1 VEPTGSDPFA
11 SSLPPPPESSPQ
23 AVSSEGVVRASGGG
37 VSYGEVNLEGGDE
50 GAEVSLDGPP
60 HSGRQADDDM
70 EFGAIPQEHDSGPA
84 ASTPG
89 SPDLQVPVAVAG
101 PRAPAQIEL
110 PRPRRRG
117 LRITIGVIAL
127 LLVGGGALAL
137 VPTLGPFGAYWIMD
151 QVNAGK
157 YRQLTASTVAKARS
171 DLSTDTAPAA
181 AKAERSVEHARAQA
195 KRVKALAAYAAY
207 VGYARELRFGDQS
220 EVEARAKV
228 QLKELSEEHDVE
240 YLELARA
247 AQAAEQG
254 QLARAR
260 QSLQK
265 IAAKRPRDIDVE
277 VTLGE
282 IALRAREPK
291 TALLA
296 WQKALAIEKSARTF
310 YGLARAQFASG
321 DFEGARKSAEQA
333 LKRSPGHVGARVL
346 LARFAWRKGRNEARA
361 TKLLTEVVK
370 DKQGASDDEI
380 VAAQTLLG
388 DIDLARSRISHAET
402 AYGEALQ
409 IDPKAAGALRGL
421 GDALYRAGR
430 YSEALAR
437 FEAATQADPDDIPSK
452 VGVAKTKIALE
463 RLQDA
468 REMMKKLRE
477 AHPKSMLVAYWYGK
491 AQEALG
497 SRKEA
502 EQGYRAAIANAGKN
516 PDAVDAYVA
525 LAMLLGQQGRNDE
538 ATKTLDEARKKL
550 PDSPAIHKAMGKL
563 ALSQG
568 RYDLA
573 AAEFRKALELDPDD
587 VSAKFQ
593 LAIALRQSRHFDE
606 ASKLFDAVAK
616 VDRDY
621 PGLALERGLLYEASG
636 RTEEALKAYES
647 ALAKA
652 PNDLD
657 LMLRVGCGKVAA
669 GRAKEA
675 EKLLRKVLGQRPNS
689 AETNH
694 CLGRALLVEGTNLAQ
709 ALKTL
714 QRAVELDPNRAE
726 YWLYVGWAA
735 NEAGRVQTAEKAL
748 QKALDI
754 DQNLAD
760 AYWQRGVLRYRQGA
774 VKDAI
779 KDLDKALEL
788 RPSRNEAHAA
798 LADSYYDLGRTADAM
813 SEWQKATAAQ
823 PDNAT
828 WHFRYGKLLEQNHKD
843 AEAQQQLGKAVEL
856 GEQMDDKPRWLWEA
870 HYLLARAIGPH
881 KEAAKHWEAFLRTG
895 PRDSP
900 YRAEAKAALAKLGR
914 PWQGG

>member
-1 VEPTGSDPFA
+1 M
-11 SSLPPPPESSPQ
+11 
-23 AVSSEGVVRASGGG
+23 RASGGG
-37 VSYGEVNLEGGDE
+37 VSYGEVNLEGADD
-50 GAEVSLDGPP
+50 GAADVGLDAAPA
-60 HSGRQADDDM
+60 RQERPAEDDM
-70 EFGAIPQEHDSGPA
+70 EFGAIPQERDSGPSA
-84 ASTPG
+84 
-89 SPDLQVPVAVAG
+89 
-101 PRAPAQIEL
+101 APAPGAPPQLDVAERFMPQQAAPPVDL
-110 PRPRRRG
+110 PKSRLSRS
-117 LRITIGVIAL
+117 RIVLGVIVL
-127 LLVGGGALAL
+127 LLLGGAALAL
-137 VPTLGPFGAYWIMD
+137 VPALGPYGAYWIMD

-157 YRQLTASTVAKARS
+157 YRRLTQSTVEKARV
-171 DLSTDTAPAA
+171 DLARDTAPAA
-181 AKAERSVEHARAQA
+181 AKAEQSVERARAQA

-207 VGYARELRFGDQS
+207 VGYERELRFGDQS

-228 QLKELSEEHDVE
+228 LLQELKDDDGVE
-240 YLELARA
+240 YLDLARA
-247 AQAAEQG
+247 AQAAEEG

-260 QSLQK
+260 QSLQR
-265 IAAKRPRDIDVE
+265 IAAKRPKDIDVQ

-291 TALLA
+291 AALSA
-296 WQKALAIEKSARTF
+296 WQKARSIEKSARTA
-310 YGLARAQFASG
+310 YGLARAEFAAG
-321 DFEGARKSAEQA
+321 DDEAARKFAAEA

-346 LARFAWRKGRNEARA
+346 LARLAWRKDRDEPQAM
-361 TKLLTEVVK
+361 KLLKEVIKSRK
-370 DKQGASDDEI
+370 DASDDEI

-388 DIDLARSRISHAET
+388 DIDLARSRISHAEA
-402 AYGEALQ
+402 AYGEALK
-409 IDPKAAGALRGL
+409 IDPKSAGALRGL
-421 GDALYRAGR
+421 GNALYRAGR

-437 FEAATQADPDDIPSK
+437 FEAATQANPDDIPSK
-452 VGVAKTKIALE
+452 VGVAKTQIALE

-468 REMMKKLRE
+468 RTMMKKLRE

-497 SRKEA
+497 ARKEA
-502 EQGYRAAIANAGKN
+502 EQGYRAAIANGRKN
-516 PDAVDAYVA
+516 PDAIKAYVA
-525 LAMLLGQQGRNDE
+525 LAILLGQLGRNDE
-538 ATKTLDEARKKL
+538 ATKTLAEARAKL
-550 PDSPAIHKAMGKL
+550 PDSPEIHKAMGEL

-568 RYDLA
+568 RYDQA
-573 AAEFRKALELDPDD
+573 TAEFKKALALDPED
-587 VSAKFQ
+587 VSAKFH
-593 LAIALRQSRHFDE
+593 LAIALRQTRDFDQ
-606 ASKLFDAVAK
+606 ASKLFDQVAK

-652 PNDLD
+652 PDDLD

-675 EKLLRKVLGQRPNS
+675 EKLLRKVLQQRPNS

-694 CLGRALLVEGTNLAQ
+694 CLGRAMLLEGTNLAQ

-735 NEAGRVQTAEKAL
+735 NEAGRVQTAEHAL
-748 QKALDI
+748 QKALSI

-779 KDLDKALEL
+779 KDLKKALEL

-798 LADSYYDLGRTADAM
+798 LADSYYDLGRIADAM
-813 SEWQKATAAQ
+813 SEWQKATTAQ

-828 WHFRYGKLLEQNHKD
+828 WHFRYGKLLVQNHKD
-843 AEAQQQLGKAVEL
+843 AEAQKELGKAIEI
-856 GEQMDDKPRWLWEA
+856 GEQSADKPRWLWEA
-870 HYLLARAIGPH
+870 HYLMARALGPR

-900 YRAEAKAALAKLGR
+900 YRADAKAALAKLGR
-914 PWQGG
+914 PWQGN